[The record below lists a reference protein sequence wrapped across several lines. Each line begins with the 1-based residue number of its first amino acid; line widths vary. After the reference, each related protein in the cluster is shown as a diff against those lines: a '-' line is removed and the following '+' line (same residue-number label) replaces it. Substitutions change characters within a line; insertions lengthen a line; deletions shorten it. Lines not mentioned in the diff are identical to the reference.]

1 MIAAT
6 FAVAVAAFLL
16 FAFATDRQHRA
27 RFGQALPARRQIVLR
42 GCAWACVAIDFGLAL
57 LAWGGVF
64 GPVGWLAMLMAGA
77 AVSFIFLNF
86 LTPGSANRR

>member
-6 FAVAVAAFLL
+6 FAVALAAFLL

-27 RFGQALPARRQIVLR
+27 RFGEALPARRQSVLR
-42 GCAWACVAIDFGLAL
+42 GGAWACVAIDFMLAV

-64 GPVGWLAMLMAGA
+64 GPVGWIAMLMAGA
-77 AVSFIFLNF
+77 AVSFILLNF
-86 LTPGSANRR
+86 LLPDHANRR